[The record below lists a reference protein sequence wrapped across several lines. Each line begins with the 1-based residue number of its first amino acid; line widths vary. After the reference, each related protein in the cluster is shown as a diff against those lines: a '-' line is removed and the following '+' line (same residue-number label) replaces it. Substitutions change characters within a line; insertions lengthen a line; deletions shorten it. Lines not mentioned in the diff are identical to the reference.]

1 MTIPR
6 LYSNLPEIVAQYVL
20 KGGGGGDWR
29 GHLADAIDEVA
40 EEEDRGAD
48 EELLPPGAVREG
60 QAEERPPLLLP
71 SGHGEAPHPSK
82 SKENETRI
90 RSMAA
95 GCAG

>member
-1 MTIPR
+1 VTQFR
-6 LYSNLPEIVAQYVL
+6 LYSNLSERRRRRRRKRV
-20 KGGGGGDWR
+20 
-29 GHLADAIDEVA
+29 HLADAIDEVA
-40 EEEDRGAD
+40 EEEARGAD

-90 RSMAA
+90 RSIAA